1 MGICNKLP
9 FHFFNVALHETAGL
23 LIFEFQA
30 PYDIKLSWIF
40 WNIIFRKYQKMKKG
54 AT

>member
-30 PYDIKLSWIF
+30 PYGHQIELDFLEHHF
-40 WNIIFRKYQKMKKG
+40 
-54 AT
+54 